1 MVDTTAATAT
11 AGREDL
17 DAYRQ
22 RLRAWLG
29 DNMPRLEPG
38 ADWDPLRD
46 DDDRASR
53 ARELQRRLYDGGFA
67 GICYPREYG
76 GQGLPIEYQRV
87 FDQESM
93 RYELPALFSVP
104 TLSICG
110 PTILEFGTEA
120 QKQRYIPSFIRG
132 DELWVQFMSEPS
144 GGSDMAG
151 ALTRATR
158 DGDVFLLNGSKIWST
173 YAYRSDFALCLARTN
188 WDVPKHRGL
197 TMFIVPIHY
206 PGITVK
212 QIRMVDGTEEFCQ
225 EFFDDAAIPAENVLG
240 QVDDG
245 WTVAT
250 RLLFHERA
258 AVGGASPYTSGRSA
272 GRAETIGDDLV
283 ELAKARG
290 KADDPLVRRLI
301 GQVEALSIVQ
311 GQLAQRVR
319 TGLETGHFP
328 GPAGSLV
335 RLYAG
340 TATVERTNIALEIA
354 GDEAVVWDG
363 DADGRFGIAYIKRQS
378 TSLGGGSTEMARNI
392 ISERILGLP
401 REYAAD
407 RDVAFRE
414 VRRNTMPSSR
424 PTTERSK
431 KESR

>member
-1 MVDTTAATAT
+1 MVDTTATAT
-11 AGREDL
+11 DARREDL

-22 RLRAWLG
+22 RVRAWLAE
-29 DNMPRLEPG
+29 NMPTVEPDV
-38 ADWDPLRD
+38 DWNPLRD

-67 GICYPREYG
+67 GICYPQEYG
-76 GQGLPIEYQRV
+76 GQGLSIEYQRV
-87 FDQESM
+87 FDQESEG
-93 RYELPALFSVP
+93 YQLPALFSVP

-120 QKQRYIPSFIRG
+120 QKHRYIPAFIRG

-158 DGDVFLLNGSKIWST
+158 DGDVFLLNGSKVWST

-197 TMFIVPIHY
+197 TMFIVPIHH
-206 PGITVK
+206 PGITVN
-212 QIRMVDGTEEFCQ
+212 QIKMLDGTEEFCE
-225 EFFDDAAIPAENVLG
+225 EFFDDAVIPAENVLG

-258 AVGGASPYTSGRSA
+258 SVGGASPYTSGRMPSGGQA
-272 GRAETIGDDLV
+272 TRDELV

-290 KADDPLVRRLI
+290 KGDDPLVRRLI
-301 GQVEALSIVQ
+301 GQAEALSIVH
-311 GQLAQRVR
+311 GQLVERVR
-319 TGLETGHFP
+319 TGLETGYFP

-340 TATVERTNIALEIA
+340 TAAVERANIALEIA

-363 DADGRFGIAYIKRQS
+363 DADGRYGVGYVKRQAS
-378 TSLGGGSTEMARNI
+378 CLGGGSTEMARNI
-392 ISERILGLP
+392 ISERILGMP

-407 RDVAFRE
+407 HDVAFRE
-414 VRRNTMPSSR
+414 VRRNAMPSSR
-424 PTTERSK
+424 PIADRSK
-431 KESR
+431 EGSG

>member
-1 MVDTTAATAT
+1 MVDTTATAT
-11 AGREDL
+11 DARREDL
-17 DAYRQ
+17 EAYRQ
-22 RLRAWLG
+22 RVRAWLAE
-29 DNMPRLEPG
+29 NMPTVEPDV
-38 ADWDPLRD
+38 DWNPLRD

-67 GICYPREYG
+67 GICYPQEYG
-76 GQGLPIEYQRV
+76 GQGLSIEYQRV
-87 FDQESM
+87 FDQESEG
-93 RYELPALFSVP
+93 YQLPALFSVP

-120 QKQRYIPSFIRG
+120 QKHRYIPAFIRG

-158 DGDVFLLNGSKIWST
+158 DGDVFLLNGSKVWST

-197 TMFIVPIHY
+197 TMFIVPIHH
-206 PGITVK
+206 PGITVN
-212 QIRMVDGTEEFCQ
+212 QIKMLDGTEEFCE
-225 EFFDDAAIPAENVLG
+225 EFFDDAVIPAENVLG

-258 AVGGASPYTSGRSA
+258 SVGGASPYTSGRMPSGGQA
-272 GRAETIGDDLV
+272 TRDELV

-290 KADDPLVRRLI
+290 KGDDPLVRRLI
-301 GQVEALSIVQ
+301 GQAEALSIVH
-311 GQLAQRVR
+311 GQLVERVR
-319 TGLETGHFP
+319 TGLETGYFP

-340 TATVERTNIALEIA
+340 TAAVERANIALEIA

-363 DADGRFGIAYIKRQS
+363 DADGRYGVGYVKRQAS
-378 TSLGGGSTEMARNI
+378 CLGGGSTEMARNI
-392 ISERILGLP
+392 ISERILGMP

-407 RDVAFRE
+407 HDVAFRE
-414 VRRNTMPSSR
+414 VRRNAMPSSR
-424 PTTERSK
+424 PIADRSK
-431 KESR
+431 EGSG

>member
-1 MVDTTAATAT
+1 
-11 AGREDL
+11 
-17 DAYRQ
+17 
-22 RLRAWLG
+22 
-29 DNMPRLEPG
+29 
-38 ADWDPLRD
+38 
-46 DDDRASR
+46 
-53 ARELQRRLYDGGFA
+53 
-67 GICYPREYG
+67 
-76 GQGLPIEYQRV
+76 
-87 FDQESM
+87 
-93 RYELPALFSVP
+93 
-104 TLSICG
+104 
-110 PTILEFGTEA
+110 
-120 QKQRYIPSFIRG
+120 
-132 DELWVQFMSEPS
+132 
-144 GGSDMAG
+144 MAG

-197 TMFIVPIHY
+197 TMFIVPIHH

-212 QIRMVDGTEEFCQ
+212 QIMMVDGTEEFCQ

-283 ELAKARG
+283 SLAKARG

-340 TATVERTNIALEIA
+340 TATVERINIALEIA

-392 ISERILGLP
+392 ISERILGMP

-431 KESR
+431 EESG

>member
-1 MVDTTAATAT
+1 MVDTTAAG
-11 AGREDL
+11 AGTQHEDL
-17 DAYRQ
+17 DAFRQ
-22 RLRAWLG
+22 RVRAWLA
-29 DNMPRLEPG
+29 DNMPELEPG
-38 ADWDPLRD
+38 VDWNPTRD

-76 GQGLPIEYQRV
+76 GQGLPVEYQRA
-87 FDQESM
+87 FDQESEG
-93 RYELPALFSVP
+93 YELPMLFSVP

-110 PTILEFGTEA
+110 PTILEFGTEE
-120 QKQRYIPSFIRG
+120 QKRRYIPAFIRG

-173 YAYRSDFALCLARTN
+173 YAYRSDLALCLARTN

-197 TMFIVPIHY
+197 TMFIVPIPH
-206 PGITVK
+206 PGITVN
-212 QIRMVDGTEEFCQ
+212 QIKMVDGTEEFCE
-225 EFFDDAAIPAENVLG
+225 EFFDDAVIPAANVLG

-258 AVGGASPYTSGRSA
+258 SVGGASPYTSGRMP
-272 GRAETIGDDLV
+272 GGGETARNELV
-283 ELAKARG
+283 ELARARG
-290 KADDPLVRRLI
+290 KGHDPLVRRLI
-301 GQVEALSIVQ
+301 GQAEALAIVH
-311 GQLAQRVR
+311 GQLVDRVR

-340 TATVERTNIALEIA
+340 TAAVERATIAMEIA
-354 GDEAVVWDG
+354 GDEALVWDG
-363 DADGRFGIAYIKRQS
+363 DADGRYGIGYIRRQS
-378 TSLGGGSTEMARNI
+378 ACLGGGSTEMARNI
-392 ISERILGLP
+392 VSERLLGMP

-414 VRRNTMPSSR
+414 VRRNTMPS
-424 PTTERSK
+424 K
-431 KESR
+431 KGSG

>member
-1 MVDTTAATAT
+1 MVDTSAATTDAR
-11 AGREDL
+11 REDL
-17 DAYRQ
+17 DSYRQ
-22 RLRAWLG
+22 RVRAWLAE
-29 DNMPRLEPG
+29 NMPRPEPG
-38 ADWDPLRD
+38 VAWDPLRD

-87 FDQESM
+87 FDQESEG
-93 RYELPALFSVP
+93 YELPALFSVP

-110 PTILEFGTEA
+110 PTLLEFGTEE
-120 QKQRYIPSFIRG
+120 QKQRYIPAFIRG

-151 ALTRATR
+151 ALTRASR
-158 DGDVFLLNGSKIWST
+158 DGDVFLLNGSKVWST

-197 TMFIVPIHY
+197 TMFIVPIHH
-206 PGITVK
+206 PGITVN
-212 QIRMVDGTEEFCQ
+212 QIRMVDGTEEFCE
-225 EFFDDAAIPAENVLG
+225 EFFDDVVIPAENVLG
-240 QVDDG
+240 HVDDG

-258 AVGGASPYTSGRSA
+258 SVGGASPYTSGRMPSGGQA
-272 GRAETIGDDLV
+272 TRDELI

-290 KADDPLVRRLI
+290 KGDDPLVRRLI
-301 GQVEALSIVQ
+301 GQAEALSIVH
-311 GQLAQRVR
+311 GQLVERVR
-319 TGLETGHFP
+319 TGLETGYLP

-340 TATVERTNIALEIA
+340 TAAVERANIALEIA
-354 GDEAVVWDG
+354 GEEAVVWDEG
-363 DADGRFGIAYIKRQS
+363 SGGRYGVAYIKRQAS
-378 TSLGGGSTEMARNI
+378 CLGGGSTEMARNI
-392 ISERILGLP
+392 ISERILGMP

-414 VRRNTMPSSR
+414 VRRNTMPTREGSG
-424 PTTERSK
+424 
-431 KESR
+431 